1 MKKMLNIVM
10 AVLFA
15 VTLGLVGWAVASG
28 GSEVAISYNLLW
40 GYTLLVV
47 AIVVAIVS
55 VLWAAIK
62 GTITHPA
69 GLKNTLIAVV
79 LVVVVVGAALG
90 IALSHDG
97 LTIPNSAGGVF
108 DDPFEL
114 AISETGILVT
124 YVVAAA
130 TLIVTLVGE
139 VRNVLK

>member
-1 MKKMLNIVM
+1 MKKMLNILM
-10 AVLFA
+10 AGLF
-15 VTLGLVGWAVASG
+15 VITLALVGWAVISG
-28 GSEVAISYNLLW
+28 GSEVAISWNLMW
-40 GYTLLVV
+40 GYALLVV
-47 AIVVAIVS
+47 AIVS
-55 VLWAAIK
+55 VICAAIK
-62 GTITHPA
+62 GTITNPA

-114 AISETGILVT
+114 VISETGILVT

-130 TLIVTLVGE
+130 TLLVTIFAE
-139 VRNVLK
+139 VRNALK

>member
-1 MKKMLNIVM
+1 MKKLLN
-10 AVLFA
+10 VLLVALF
-15 VTLGLVGWAVASG
+15 VITLALVGWAVVSG
-28 GSEVAISYNLLW
+28 GSKVSISWNLMW
-40 GYTLLVV
+40 GYALL
-47 AIVVAIVS
+47 VVAIVS
-55 VLWAAIK
+55 VLCAAIK
-62 GTITHPA
+62 GTITNPA

-90 IALSHDG
+90 LALSHDG

-114 AISETGILVT
+114 VISETGILVT

-130 TLIVTLVGE
+130 TLLVTIVAE

>member
-1 MKKMLNIVM
+1 M
-10 AVLFA
+10 
-15 VTLGLVGWAVASG
+15 
-28 GSEVAISYNLLW
+28 W
-40 GYTLLVV
+40 GYALLVV
-47 AIVVAIVS
+47 AIVS
-55 VLWAAIK
+55 VICAAIK
-62 GTITHPA
+62 GTITNPA

-114 AISETGILVT
+114 VISETGILVT

-130 TLIVTLVGE
+130 TLLVTIFAE
-139 VRNVLK
+139 VRNALK

>member
-1 MKKMLNIVM
+1 MKKMLNILLGL
-10 AVLFA
+10 LFA
-15 VTLGLVGWAVASG
+15 ITAVMVGWAVVSG
-28 GSEVAISYNLLW
+28 GAEVAISCNLIW
-40 GYTLLVV
+40 GYVLL
-47 AIVVAIVS
+47 VVAIVS

-62 GTITHPA
+62 SMMTNPA
-69 GLKNTLIAVV
+69 SVKTTMLAVV

-114 AISETGILVT
+114 IISEVGILVT

-130 TLIVTLVGE
+130 TLLVTLYAE
-139 VRNVLK
+139 VRNLLN

>member
-1 MKKMLNIVM
+1 MKKLLNIVM
-10 AVLFA
+10 GSLFA
-15 VTLGLVGWAVASG
+15 VTLALVLWAVVSG
-28 GSEVAISYNLLW
+28 GSEVAISWNLLW

-47 AIVVAIVS
+47 AVVS

>member
-1 MKKMLNIVM
+1 MKKMLNM
-10 AVLFA
+10 VLVALFV
-15 VTLGLVGWAVASG
+15 VTLALVGWAVVSG
-28 GSEVAISYNLLW
+28 GSDASISWNLIW
-40 GYTLLVV
+40 GYVLLV
-47 AIVVAIVS
+47 AAIVS
-55 VLWAAIK
+55 VLCAAIK
-62 GTITHPA
+62 GTITNPA

-97 LTIPNSAGGVF
+97 LVVPNSAGGVF

-114 AISETGILVT
+114 VISETGILVT

-130 TLIVTLVGE
+130 TLLVTVFAE